1 MLLLEEKNHGWWHS
15 REQQISHYTGLMA
28 IFSQKERMLDRK
40 GYHDLA
46 ANMRK
51 ARKDAKRELQR
62 VLSVPMKSQKIV

>member
-1 MLLLEEKNHGWWHS
+1 MLLLEEKNHGWWRS
-15 REQQISHYTGLMA
+15 REQQISHYTGWMA

-62 VLSVPMKSQKIV
+62 VLSVPMKSQEIV